1 MRDHLIGALVD
12 IDRIDVDLLDD
23 NHVDRSLGAER
34 PVLLAGLSFC
44 RRLRSHTRMANKPKD
59 YSDLPTW
66 PRLMTAD
73 LACRYV
79 SYSRN
84 GFVSRVGEIWPQP
97 IRLGGKV
104 LWDKNALDVAVD
116 RLSLHTEPL
125 VDPIMEDIKEYFRK
139 PVGLKS
145 KRRK

>member
-1 MRDHLIGALVD
+1 MIENDRLRRFALVCTWAV
-12 IDRIDVDLLDD
+12 R
-23 NHVDRSLGAER
+23 APE
-34 PVLLAGLSFC
+34 GLFFC
-44 RRLRSHTRMANKPKD
+44 RRLRSHIRMANKPKD

-84 GFVSRVGEIWPQP
+84 GFVRRVGETWPEP

-104 LWDKNALDVAVD
+104 LWDRKALDEAVD
-116 RLSLHTEPL
+116 RLSGDVGPL
-125 VDPIMEDIKEYFRK
+125 GDPFEEAIKSVGAEAHRRK
-139 PVGLKS
+139 G

>member
-1 MRDHLIGALVD
+1 MAATLFPTGPGFT
-12 IDRIDVDLLDD
+12 
-23 NHVDRSLGAER
+23 LGLFFR
-34 PVLLAGLSFC
+34 
-44 RRLRSHTRMANKPKD
+44 RRLRSHIRMANKPKD

-104 LWDKNALDVAVD
+104 LWDKKGLDQAVD

-125 VDPIMEDIKEYFRK
+125 IDPIMERIKNAFGN
-139 PVGLKS
+139 PDGQKS